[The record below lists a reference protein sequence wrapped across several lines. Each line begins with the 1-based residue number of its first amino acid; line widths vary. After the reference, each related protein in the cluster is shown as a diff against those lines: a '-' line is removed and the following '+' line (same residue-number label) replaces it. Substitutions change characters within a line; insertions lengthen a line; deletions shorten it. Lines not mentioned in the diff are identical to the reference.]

1 MSTPTFRFNAAEFQ
15 DLAAQRLHPAV
26 PQEMEDMSIPAPR
39 SDDDLNRHL
48 GATFDPVSSPRPAA
62 VLVPLVMREDGL
74 TVLLTRRT
82 DDMPSHPGQVAFPGG
97 KIDAGDDGPVG
108 AAIRETQE
116 ETGLDRRFIETC
128 GFLDIYQTRTGFRI
142 CPVVA
147 LVRTGFSL
155 EPEAGEVAEIFE
167 VPLGFLM
174 DPGNHQRHGREWEG
188 KKRWFYAMP
197 YDRHYIWGATAG
209 MIRNFYDRVYAPGA
223 LHGTNLERND

>member
-1 MSTPTFRFNAAEFQ
+1 M
-15 DLAAQRLHPAV
+15 D
-26 PQEMEDMSIPAPR
+26 DMSVPAPR

-48 GATFDPVSSPRPAA
+48 GETFDPVSNPRAAA
-62 VLVPLVMREDGL
+62 VLVPLVMHEDEL

-97 KIDAGDDGPVG
+97 KIDEGDEGPVG
-108 AAIRETQE
+108 AALRETHE
-116 ETGLDRRFIETC
+116 ETGLERKFVETC

-147 LVRTGFSL
+147 LVQPGFSL
-155 EPEAGEVAEIFE
+155 QPEQGEVAEIFE

-174 DPGNHQRHGREWEG
+174 NPANHQRHGREWEG

-209 MIRNFYDRVYAPGA
+209 MLRNFYDRVYAPGA
-223 LHGTNLERND
+223 LPGAGAS

>member
-1 MSTPTFRFNAAEFQ
+1 MSTPSFRFDALEFQ
-15 DLAAQRLHPAV
+15 DLAAQRLHPSV
-26 PQEMEDMSIPAPR
+26 PAEMADMSIPAPR

-48 GATFDPVSSPRPAA
+48 GATFSPVENPRPAA
-62 VLVPLVMREDGL
+62 VLVPLVMREDEL

-82 DDMPSHPGQVAFPGG
+82 DEMPSHPGQVAFPGG

-108 AAIRETQE
+108 AALRETHE
-116 ETGLDRRFIETC
+116 ETGLAREFVETC

-147 LVRTGFSL
+147 LVRPGFSL
-155 EPEAGEVAEIFE
+155 QPEEGEVAEIFE

-174 DPGNHQRHGREWEG
+174 NPANHQRHGREWEG

-209 MIRNFYDRVYAPGA
+209 MLRNFYDRVYAPGA
-223 LHGTNLERND
+223 L